1 VTGRLALVGPGRAG
15 RAVSGALAVA
25 GWSAGAVVGRGD
37 DPAAAAGSDL
47 VVVAVPDGAV
57 SAVAEAL
64 VPHVGAHTLVVH
76 LSGALGVEALA
87 ALAAAPCRVGA
98 LHPLQTLAGAPDDA
112 ARLRG
117 TWFAVEGDP
126 EVAELARACGGHP
139 FAVGDRARYHATAVV
154 ASNHLVALLGQAE
167 RLAAGAGVPV
177 AALWPLVERTVEN
190 VRERGAAAA
199 LTGPVARGDADTVA
213 RHLAALPADELA
225 TYRALAREALRLSG
239 RYDAELAELLA

>member
-15 RAVSGALAVA
+15 RAVCEALAAA
-25 GWSAGAVVGRGD
+25 GWTVGAVVGRGD
-37 DPAAAAGSDL
+37 DPAAVAGSDL

-57 SAVAEAL
+57 ATVAAAL
-64 VPHVGAHTLVVH
+64 GRHVGPETLVVH
-76 LSGALGVEALA
+76 LSGALGVDALA
-87 ALAAAPCRVGA
+87 GLPCRVGA
-98 LHPLQTLAGAPDDA
+98 LHPLQTLAGGPDDA

-117 TWFAVEGDP
+117 TWFAVEGDAA
-126 EVAELARACGGHP
+126 VGELARACGGQP

-167 RLAAGAGVPV
+167 RLAAAAGVPV

-199 LTGPVARGDADTVA
+199 LTGPVARGDAGTVA

-225 TYRALAREALRLSG
+225 TYRALAHEALRLSG
-239 RYDAELAELLA
+239 RHDPALAELLR